1 MCELWNFPEGL
12 WHLLQLF
19 VYYEQALSAHYW
31 LFLKPHVDWLM
42 RNWEW
47 RRLLGK
53 RHLNV
58 SSREALA
65 QEDWRSLQLLL
76 VWIKERKEILNQT
89 DFYI

>member
-1 MCELWNFPEGL
+1 MYELWNFPEGL

-19 VYYEQALSAHYW
+19 VYYEQALLAHY
-31 LFLKPHVDWLM
+31 LPFLKPHFDWLM
-42 RNWEW
+42 RNWER

-65 QEDWRSLQLLL
+65 QENWRNLPLLL
-76 VWIKERKEILNQT
+76 VYIKERKEILTN
-89 DFYI
+89 